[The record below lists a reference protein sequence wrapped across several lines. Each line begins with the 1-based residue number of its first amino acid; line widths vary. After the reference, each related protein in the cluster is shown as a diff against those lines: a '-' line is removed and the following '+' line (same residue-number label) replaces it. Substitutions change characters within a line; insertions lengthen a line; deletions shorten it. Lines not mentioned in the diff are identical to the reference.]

1 MEPELYAALDARLL
15 RLERESA
22 SLRADLSAAAPA
34 STTAPA
40 APASGFA
47 AATVVAVA
55 PAAPSI
61 WAVPPKPDRPA
72 FSFEVFFAG
81 RGLQLVGLV
90 LVLLGVAFFLDLAFT
105 RGWVGPAERILL
117 GLICG
122 VALVAVGA
130 RRLRAKGTPIAE
142 GLIGLGAGILYL
154 SSWAAVAVFPQLHVQ
169 RSATFITMVAVT
181 SVLVAIAATRRS
193 ERVALLGLVGG
204 FVTPVLLSNWPPD
217 YALLAGYVLILG
229 LAFATL
235 AIVARFRAVEGTVFI
250 ASMLY
255 LPNFGPLGEGWSAA
269 DAYGVSTAICLLFA
283 IAFTVGT
290 VRDGAARSWRL
301 ALLTLDAFAY
311 VAMLVWIFADHQ
323 TTLGVALLVLSAVSL
338 VAARYVRAPAAL
350 ARTYSYLGLS
360 AATLALPALLQ
371 RSALVDAFALEG
383 AILAVL
389 GARRNDVLVAVAGNV
404 LLGGVGLWLLVLA
417 TIEEPA
423 NSAFTSLALSFA
435 VTVAALA
442 FARAQLKELPG
453 NGATIAG
460 WSAVV
465 NVAAN
470 VVALA
475 GISRILLDAFGGP
488 AWNVAVPSSVQVAI
502 SLAWTVYATALFGL
516 GLSRRSALLQR
527 QGLVLLAITILKVFT
542 TDLSNVDVAWR
553 IVSFVVLGIVCMGI
567 SAWYMRVRARSS
579 REPAA

>member
-1 MEPELYAALDARLL
+1 MEPELYAALDERLR
-15 RLERESA
+15 RLEHESA

-34 STTAPA
+34 SATAPA
-40 APASGFA
+40 APAF
-47 AATVVAVA
+47 AVA
-55 PAAPSI
+55 TAVATAPVPSI
-61 WAVPPKPDRPA
+61 WAVPAKPARPA

-90 LVLLGVAFFLDLAFT
+90 LVLLGVAFFLNLAFT

-117 GLICG
+117 GMACG
-122 VALVAVGA
+122 VALVAIGA
-130 RRLRAKGTPIAE
+130 RRLRAQGTPVAE

-169 RSATFITMVAVT
+169 RSAAFITMVAVT

-204 FVTPVLLSNWPPD
+204 FVTPVLLSTGTPAP
-217 YALLAGYVLILG
+217 AFLAGYVLILG
-229 LAFATL
+229 LAFVTL
-235 AIVARFRAVEGTVFI
+235 AIVARFRFVEGTVFV
-250 ASMLY
+250 ASVLY
-255 LPNFGPLGEGWSAA
+255 LPNFGPLGDGWSTAE
-269 DAYGVSTAICLLFA
+269 AYGVTTAICALFA

-290 VRDGAARSWRL
+290 VRDGVARSWRL
-301 ALLTLDAFAY
+301 ALLTLDALVYA
-311 VAMLVWIFADHQ
+311 AMLVWIFADRQ
-323 TTLGVALLVLSAVSL
+323 TTLGVALLVLSAASL
-338 VAARYVRAPAAL
+338 LAARYVRAPAAL

-371 RSALVDAFALEG
+371 RSALVDVFALEG

-404 LLGGVGLWLLVLA
+404 LLGAVGLWLLGLA
-417 TIEEPA
+417 LIEQPA
-423 NSAFTSLALSFA
+423 NSPFTSLALSFA
-435 VTVAALA
+435 ITVAALA

-453 NGATIAG
+453 NDATIGG

-488 AWNVAVPSSVQVAI
+488 AWNAAVPSSVQVAI